1 MTKPDRLERLIEISR
16 KRYELQIKAD
26 WRYAQFFDFLQISP
40 SYRLAHLIATGDIKR
55 SDVKLPS
62 DFEVVENTYEAFGAI
77 WEIDFWKWWINRAQ
91 YQFGISVTPSVHEI
105 AKVDVGSEIS
115 ASAVS
120 DAHTELEQYLRADRL
135 AEGKPASIV
144 VGVPLHGERKQ
155 IIKQFS
161 KMLDSVYKAS
171 VHQRGIAPYQV
182 TRNKIREKTLKDAL
196 RVLRARAA
204 LPNKPLF
211 VIGNKSKIAPA
222 YETDENKRLRN
233 DERRRLMEILTS
245 RQLHRAYLLS
255 EHAARGSFPCL
266 DSLPDD
272 AARPAF
278 DYVILKRQF
287 KEYIAWMRKDLA
299 KLKSDLARRKV
310 KE

>member
-1 MTKPDRLERLIEISR
+1 MGKINRLERLIEISR

-26 WRYAQFFDFLQISP
+26 WRYPQFFDFLQVSP
-40 SYRLAHLIATGDIKR
+40 SYRLAHRLATGTLKR
-55 SDVKLPS
+55 NEVELPS
-62 DFEVVENTYEAFGAI
+62 DFEVVENTYKAFGAV
-77 WEIDFWKWWINRAQ
+77 WEIDFWKWWIDRAQ
-91 YQFGISVTPSVHEI
+91 YQFGISVTPSVR
-105 AKVDVGSEIS
+105 KVTSVDLGNEIS
-115 ASAVS
+115 DSAIS
-120 DAHTELEQYLRADRL
+120 NAKTELEQYLLADRL
-135 AEGKPASIV
+135 AEGMPASIV

-161 KMLDSVYKAS
+161 KMLDNVYKAS
-171 VHQRGIAPYQV
+171 THQRSIAPYQV

-196 RVLRARAA
+196 RVLRAKSA

-211 VIGNKSKIAPA
+211 VIGNRSKIAPA

-272 AARPAF
+272 VTRPAF
-278 DYVILKRQF
+278 DYVVLKRQF
-287 KEYIAWMRKDLA
+287 KEYIAWIRKELS
-299 KLKSDLARRKV
+299 KLKSK
-310 KE
+310 K